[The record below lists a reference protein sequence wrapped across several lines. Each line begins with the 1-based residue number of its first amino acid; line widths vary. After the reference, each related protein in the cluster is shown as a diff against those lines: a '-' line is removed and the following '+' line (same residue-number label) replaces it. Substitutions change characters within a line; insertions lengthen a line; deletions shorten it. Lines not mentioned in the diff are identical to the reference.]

1 MLIVLVIPPNNAAKI
16 PNKNSPIPKMNKVA
30 PIMVKSV
37 LVVKAYNVRANVIPK
52 VIVAAIITNCE
63 SDVEQAN
70 ETYY

>member
-1 MLIVLVIPPNNAAKI
+1 MFTVLVIPPNTAANI
-16 PNKNSPIPKMNKVA
+16 PNNNNPIPKMNKVA
-30 PIMVKSV
+30 PIIVKSV

-52 VIVAAIITNCE
+52 VIVAAIITKFE